1 MIFKKQDMV
10 KVRKKKLTLIKTAA
24 LEKAKQN
31 KKRISERPE
40 KSMSALKAIK
50 DRLRPLLL
58 RSNAPLILNWNLG
71 CSIILKTPG
80 YSRTLSRTSTWK
92 QKPKTWVAKCLVKA
106 GMQNVCLHLWL
117 EVYSLGSG
125 ESDMIKAAL

>member
-1 MIFKKQDMV
+1 MV

-58 RSNAPLILNWNLG
+58 RSNAPLILN
-71 CSIILKTPG
+71 
-80 YSRTLSRTSTWK
+80 
-92 QKPKTWVAKCLVKA
+92 
-106 GMQNVCLHLWL
+106 
-117 EVYSLGSG
+117 
-125 ESDMIKAAL
+125 